1 MDRNMKK
8 LHVGLMAH
16 VDAGKTTLTEQLLYQ
31 TGAVRKIGRV
41 DEGTTHTDFLLVERQ
56 RGISVRSV
64 SVTLDYEDMRLFLL
78 DLQGHVDFISEVER
92 ALQVLDVAI
101 LMISAVDGITPQ
113 TEFLYQALCKANVQI
128 VLFVNKID
136 QIGSRTQ
143 GVLEEI
149 KEKFSNNSIFFTN
162 LTNENTRECC
172 VNLVNL
178 KNDEDQERIWEE
190 IAVCRDEW
198 TEAYFEGT
206 SPQPEELNSY
216 IQAAWNDHEMLP
228 VLAGSALLGCGVTE
242 LLSFI
247 KAYAFPRTYE
257 PSLSGIVY
265 RIAHDKIMGKM
276 AYVRLYGGRLQNR
289 DMIGSDKIVQIRQY
303 TGERFVD
310 IGYMEAGDS
319 AVLCGLSE
327 AYVGMPIGTLPAHY
341 QVTKL
346 AQPLLRSKVLLEK
359 SEDIAPVMAAFQEL
373 TEEDPLLSMEYDP
386 GVDEISICITGTIQ
400 LEILEALVAER
411 FGLSVKF
418 APPSVIYLET
428 PSGHGRGMDAYTM
441 PKPCWA
447 IVDLEV
453 DPLPR
458 GSGLHFEAHVPNDQM
473 LYRYQKHV
481 EESVPRTLKQGL
493 YGWQVVDL
501 SVKLVDGSYHPVHT
515 HPLDFFL
522 CTPMA
527 LMKALKDAGTTLLEP
542 RMWMKISVPADF
554 VGKVI
559 GQLMD
564 MRAEYDSPL
573 IQDDWATFEIIVPVA
588 TSMDYHVR
596 LASMTGGRAVVSS
609 RFYDYHECPLAL
621 GAIRQRKGVDPLD
634 RPKWILNQR
643 GAIQG
648 TAM

>member
-1 MDRNMKK
+1 MKK

-16 VDAGKTTLTEQLLYQ
+16 VDAGKTTLTEQLLYH

-41 DEGTTHTDFLLVERQ
+41 DEGTTHTDFLMVERQ
-56 RGISVRSV
+56 RGISVRSA
-64 SVTLDYEDMRLFLL
+64 SVQLDHEDMRLFLL
-78 DLQGHVDFISEVER
+78 DLPGHVDFISEVER
-92 ALQVLDVAI
+92 GLQVLDIAV
-101 LMISAVDGITPQ
+101 LMISAVDGVTPQ
-113 TEFLYQALCKANVQI
+113 TEFLFQALEKANVQI
-128 VLFVNKID
+128 VLFINKID
-136 QIGSRTQ
+136 QIGSNYKR
-143 GVLEEI
+143 VLSEVKTKLSNKIVEFSSI
-149 KEKFSNNSIFFTN
+149 SNENTKECSAILKKFSN
-162 LTNENTRECC
+162 L
-172 VNLVNL
+172 
-178 KNDEDQERIWEE
+178 DEKEEIWE
-190 IAVCRDEW
+190 ALAACRDEW
-198 TEAYFEGT
+198 MEAYFEGEVPSSDHLT
-206 SPQPEELNSY
+206 SYVQEVFRNC
-216 IQAAWNDHEMLP
+216 EMYP
-228 VLAGSALLGCGVTE
+228 VLAGSALLGCGVTD
-242 LLSFI
+242 LLDFLRKYSTE
-247 KAYAFPRTYE
+247 KKKETQ
-257 PSLSGIVY
+257 LSGVVY
-265 RIAHDKIMGKM
+265 RITHEKTMGKL
-276 AYVRLYGGRLQNR
+276 AHVRLYGGQLQNR
-289 DMIGSDKIVQIRQY
+289 DMIGEDKIVQIRQY
-303 TGERFVD
+303 NGERFID
-310 IGYMEAGDS
+310 TGIMQAGES
-319 AVLCGLSE
+319 AVLCGLSQ
-327 AYVGMPIGTLPAHY
+327 AYIGMPIGQLPHGFSS
-341 QVTKL
+341 VKL
-346 AQPLLRSKVLLEK
+346 TQPLLRSKALLERP
-359 SEDIAPVMAAFQEL
+359 EDITIAMEVFREL
-373 TEEDPLLSMEYDP
+373 TEEDPLLSMEYEP
-386 GVDEISICITGTIQ
+386 GIDEISICITGTIQ
-400 LEILEALVAER
+400 LEILEAMIRER
-411 FGLSVKF
+411 YGLTIHF

-428 PSGHGRGMDAYTM
+428 PSRHGRGMDAYTM

-542 RMWMKISVPADF
+542 RVWMKLLVPAEF
-554 VGKVI
+554 VGKII
-559 GQLMD
+559 GQLME
-564 MRAEYDSPL
+564 MRAEYDSPM
-573 IQDDWATFEIIVPVA
+573 IQDDWAVFEIIVPVA

-621 GAIRQRKGVDPLD
+621 GAIRPRKGVDPLD

>member
-1 MDRNMKK
+1 MKK

-41 DEGTTHTDFLLVERQ
+41 DEGTTHTDFLMIERQ
-56 RGISVRSV
+56 RGISVRSA
-64 SVTLDYEDMRLFLL
+64 SVQLDFQDLRLFLL
-78 DLQGHVDFISEVER
+78 DLPGHVDFISEVER
-92 ALQVLDVAI
+92 ALQVLDVAV

-113 TEFLYQALCKANVQI
+113 TEFLYHALCKMNVQI

-136 QIGSRTQ
+136 QIGSCTG
-143 GVLEEI
+143 GVLKEI
-149 KEKFSNNSIFFTN
+149 QDKFSNNSILFTDVS
-162 LTNENTRECC
+162 NENTRECS
-172 VNLVNL
+172 VKLINPRIA
-178 KNDEDQERIWEE
+178 EEQEHIWER

-198 TEAYFEGT
+198 TEAYFEGVV
-206 SPQPEELNSY
+206 PGVEELSSY
-216 IQAAWNDHEMLP
+216 IKAAWKEKELLP
-228 VLAGSALLGCGVTE
+228 VLAGSALLGCGVTQ

-247 KAYAFPRTYE
+247 NEYATSPTVE
-257 PSLSGIVY
+257 ESLSGVVY
-265 RIAHDKIMGKM
+265 RIAHDKVMGKM
-276 AYVRLYGGRLQNR
+276 AYVRLYGGHLQNR
-289 DMIGSDKIVQIRQY
+289 DMIGVDKIVQIRQY
-303 TGERFVD
+303 NGERFID
-310 IGYMEAGDS
+310 IGTMEAGDS
-319 AVLCGLSE
+319 AVLCGLSQ
-327 AYVGMPIGTLPAHY
+327 AYVGMPIGILPKNY
-341 QVTKL
+341 QFTKL
-346 AQPLLRSKVLLEK
+346 AQPLLRSKVILDK
-359 SEDIAPVMAAFQEL
+359 PEDIASVMSAFQEL

-386 GVDEISICITGTIQ
+386 GIDEISICITGTIQ
-400 LEILEALVAER
+400 LEILEAMVQDR
-411 FGLSVKF
+411 FGLSVQF

-428 PSGHGRGMDAYTM
+428 PKRHGRGMDAYTM

-453 DPLPR
+453 DPLPL

-527 LMKALKDAGTTLLEP
+527 LMKALKDAGTILLEP
-542 RMWMKISVPADF
+542 RMWMKISLPADF

-564 MRAEYDSPL
+564 MRAEYESPL

-621 GAIRQRKGVDPLD
+621 GATRPRKGVDPLD

>member
-1 MDRNMKK
+1 MKK

-31 TGAVRKIGRV
+31 TGVVRKLGHV
-41 DEGTTHTDFLLVERQ
+41 DDGTTHTDFLMIEKK
-56 RGISVRSV
+56 RGISVRGASV
-64 SVTLDYEDMRLFLL
+64 QLDYEGMRLFLL
-78 DLQGHVDFISEVER
+78 DLPGHMDFISEVER
-92 ALQVLDVAI
+92 GLQVLDVAI
-101 LMISAVDGITPQ
+101 LLVSAVDGVTPQ
-113 TEFLYQALCKANVQI
+113 TEFLYQSLLKTNAQVI
-128 VLFVNKID
+128 IFVNKID
-136 QIGSRTQ
+136 QFGSNFEQTIR
-143 GVLEEI
+143 EI
-149 KEKFSNNSIFFTN
+149 RNKLSNEVVVFSSI
-162 LTNENTRECC
+162 TNENNRECQTRLLDC
-172 VNLVNL
+172 SNQQDGEQL
-178 KNDEDQERIWEE
+178 WE
-190 IAVCRDEW
+190 AVASCREELM
-198 TEAYFEGT
+198 EAFFEGKI
-206 SPQPEELNSY
+206 PENHVLESY
-216 IQAAWNDHEMLP
+216 IQEGLQKHEMLP
-228 VLAGSALLGCGVTE
+228 ILAGSALQGCGVSD
-242 LLSFI
+242 LLSFLKRYI
-247 KAYAFPRTYE
+247 SDVKDE
-257 PSLSGIVY
+257 DSLSGIVY
-265 RIAHDKIMGKM
+265 RISHDKLMGKV
-276 AYVRLYGGRLQNR
+276 AYVRLYGGMLRNR
-289 DMIGSDKIVQIRQY
+289 DLIGEDKIVQIRQY
-303 TGERFVD
+303 NGERFIDV
-310 IGYMEAGDS
+310 GSMEAGDS
-319 AVLCGLSE
+319 AALCGLNG
-327 AYVGMPIGTLPAHY
+327 AYIGMPIGKLPS
-341 QVTKL
+341 QFSNVKL

-359 SEDIAPVMAAFQEL
+359 KEDIALAMSVFQEL
-373 TEEDPLLSMEYDP
+373 TEEDPLLSMEYDS

-400 LEILEALVAER
+400 LEILEALVLER
-411 FGLSVKF
+411 YGLTVQF

-501 SVKLVDGSYHPVHT
+501 AVKLVDGSYHPVHT

-527 LMKALKDAGTTLLEP
+527 LMKALQDCGTTLLEP
-542 RMWMKISVPADF
+542 RMWMKISVPAEF
-554 VGKVI
+554 VGKII

-564 MRAEYDSPL
+564 MRAEYSSPS
-573 IQDDWATFEIIVPVA
+573 IQDEWAVFEIIVPVA
-588 TSMDYHVR
+588 TSMDYHIR

-621 GAIRQRKGVDPLD
+621 GAIRPRKGVDPLD
-634 RPKWILNQR
+634 RAKWILNQR

>member
-1 MDRNMKK
+1 MKK

-31 TGAVRKIGRV
+31 TGVVRKLGHV
-41 DEGTTHTDFLLVERQ
+41 DDGTTHTDFLMIEKK
-56 RGISVRSV
+56 RGISVRGASV
-64 SVTLDYEDMRLFLL
+64 QLDYEGMRLFLL
-78 DLQGHVDFISEVER
+78 DLPGHMDFISEVER
-92 ALQVLDVAI
+92 GLQVLDVAI
-101 LMISAVDGITPQ
+101 LLVSAVDGVTPQ
-113 TEFLYQALCKANVQI
+113 TEFLYQSLLKTNAQVI
-128 VLFVNKID
+128 IFVNKID
-136 QIGSRTQ
+136 QFGSNFEQTIR
-143 GVLEEI
+143 EI
-149 KEKFSNNSIFFTN
+149 RNKLSNEVVVFSSI
-162 LTNENTRECC
+162 TNENNRECQTRLLDC
-172 VNLVNL
+172 SNQQDGEQL
-178 KNDEDQERIWEE
+178 WE
-190 IAVCRDEW
+190 AVASCREELM
-198 TEAYFEGT
+198 EAFFEGKI
-206 SPQPEELNSY
+206 PENHVLESY
-216 IQAAWNDHEMLP
+216 IQEGLQKHEMLP
-228 VLAGSALLGCGVTE
+228 VLAGSALQGCGVSD
-242 LLSFI
+242 LLSFLKRYI
-247 KAYAFPRTYE
+247 SDVKDE
-257 PSLSGIVY
+257 DSLSGIVY
-265 RIAHDKIMGKM
+265 RISHDKLMGKV
-276 AYVRLYGGRLQNR
+276 AYVRLYGGMLRNR
-289 DMIGSDKIVQIRQY
+289 DLIGEDKIVQIRQY
-303 TGERFVD
+303 NGERFIDV
-310 IGYMEAGDS
+310 GSMEAGDS
-319 AVLCGLSE
+319 AALCGLNG
-327 AYVGMPIGTLPAHY
+327 AYIGMPIGKLPS
-341 QVTKL
+341 QFSNVKL

-359 SEDIAPVMAAFQEL
+359 KEDIALAMSVFQEL
-373 TEEDPLLSMEYDP
+373 TEEDPLLSMEYDS

-400 LEILEALVAER
+400 LEILEALVLER
-411 FGLSVKF
+411 YGLTVQF

-501 SVKLVDGSYHPVHT
+501 AVKLVDGSYHPVHT

-527 LMKALKDAGTTLLEP
+527 LMKALQDCGTTLLEP
-542 RMWMKISVPADF
+542 RMWMKISVPAEF
-554 VGKVI
+554 VGKII

-564 MRAEYDSPL
+564 MRAEYSSPS
-573 IQDDWATFEIIVPVA
+573 IQDEWAVFEIIVPVA
-588 TSMDYHVR
+588 TSMDYHIR

-621 GAIRQRKGVDPLD
+621 GAIRPRKGVDPLD
-634 RPKWILNQR
+634 RAKWILNQR

>member
-1 MDRNMKK
+1 M
-8 LHVGLMAH
+8 LW
-16 VDAGKTTLTEQLLYQ
+16 E
-31 TGAVRKIGRV
+31 AV
-41 DEGTTHTDFLLVERQ
+41 
-56 RGISVRSV
+56 
-64 SVTLDYEDMRLFLL
+64 
-78 DLQGHVDFISEVER
+78 
-92 ALQVLDVAI
+92 AA
-101 LMISAVDGITPQ
+101 
-113 TEFLYQALCKANVQI
+113 
-128 VLFVNKID
+128 
-136 QIGSRTQ
+136 
-143 GVLEEI
+143 
-149 KEKFSNNSIFFTN
+149 
-162 LTNENTRECC
+162 
-172 VNLVNL
+172 
-178 KNDEDQERIWEE
+178 
-190 IAVCRDEW
+190 CRDEW
-198 TEAYFEGT
+198 LERFLDGEVLSGEALQQYLKT
-206 SPQPEELNSY
+206 AW
-216 IQAAWNDHEMLP
+216 AAREMVP
-228 VLAGSALLGCGVTE
+228 VLAGSALMGCGVRE
-242 LLSFI
+242 LLHFLRL
-247 KAYAFPRTYE
+247 YAQEHKTE
-257 PSLSGIVY
+257 KSLSGLVY
-265 RIAHDKIMGKM
+265 RISHDKTMGKL
-276 AYVRLYGGRLQNR
+276 AHVRLYGGRLQNR
-289 DMIGSDKIVQIRQY
+289 DMIGEDKIVQIRQY
-303 TGERFVD
+303 NGERFMDV
-310 IGYMEAGDS
+310 GQMEAGDS
-319 AVLCGLSE
+319 AVLCGLSQ
-327 AYVGMPIGTLPAHY
+327 AFVGMPIGERPEGYTAVQL
-341 QVTKL
+341 T
-346 AQPLLRSKVLLEK
+346 QPLLRSKVILEK
-359 SEDIAPVMAAFQEL
+359 PEDITRAMSAFQEL

-386 GVDEISICITGTIQ
+386 SVDEISICITGTIQ
-400 LEILEALVAER
+400 LEILQALVQER
-411 FGLSVKF
+411 FDLTIQF
-418 APPSVIYLET
+418 APPTVIYLET

-542 RMWMKISVPADF
+542 RVLMKLSVPAEF

-559 GQLMD
+559 GQLME
-564 MRAEYDSPL
+564 MRAEYDSPV
-573 IQDDWATFEIIVPVA
+573 IQEDWATFVVIVPVA

-621 GAIRQRKGVDPLD
+621 GAVRPRKGVDPLD